1 MLLKAFESTYTLMT
15 LKAERKLQWWCL
27 WQKPALRRNLCNIC
41 FTATK
46 GKGGAELVKNN
57 FNGGNFSIWHISLI
71 FFFKS
76 LCGVGMHV
84 GNGCG
89 FPPHWHCIP
98 QTTSQSATCHYRPLS
113 TELISVILY
122 FPVLSCTFWA
132 FLLNR
137 TLRLFSKRYN
147 LDRSFVSY
155 FLNIIPNW
163 FFPSHKQLYMTLV
176 RWKVFLVQN
185 CGVLHCTGL
194 YFGLG
199 LVRSIDGFY
208 SLPVAI

>member
-46 GKGGAELVKNN
+46 GKRQ
-57 FNGGNFSIWHISLI
+57 GNFSIWHISLI
-71 FFFKS
+71 FLKS

-163 FFPSHKQLYMTLV
+163 FFSFTQTTLHDLGQV
-176 RWKVFLVQN
+176 KGFPCSKLWCFALHWS
-185 CGVLHCTGL
+185 VLWAW
-194 YFGLG
+194 LG
-199 LVRSIDGFY
+199 
-208 SLPVAI
+208 